1 MITYWY
7 EKVQKRL
14 LARKKWRLMYKIGKA
29 MVNLCFPVAAY
40 FHKSMGTD
48 PDGTMIVSLTTYPAR
63 IKTVWIT
70 IASLLRQTVKPKK
83 VILWLAEEQFPDHKL
98 PKKLTRLEKRGL
110 EIRYCDDLKP
120 HKKYY
125 YTMLSCPDDF
135 VVTADDDIFYPENHL
150 EKLWKGH
157 LRHPGCIICLAYQ
170 KIQTKNGAV
179 VPYSDWFVDKKT
191 KNPSML
197 LLPIGANGVLYPP
210 HCLHEEVFH
219 KENLTATTLYTD
231 DLWLRGMGILQ
242 GTPVFAP
249 DTTRLAYFNIV
260 VTMKTGLYKVNN
272 GQNGRNN
279 TSLAAML
286 ACYPKIQEEVLRHT
300 ALEAEKK

>member
-1 MITYWY
+1 M
-7 EKVQKRL
+7 L
-14 LARKKWRLMYKIGKA
+14 SRKKWRLTYKIGKA
-29 MVNLCFPVAAY
+29 LVNLCFPVSAY
-40 FHKSMGTD
+40 FHKDMGTD
-48 PDGTMIVSLTTYPAR
+48 PNGTITVSLTTYPAR
-63 IKTVWIT
+63 VKTVWIT
-70 IASLLRQTVKPKK
+70 VASLLHQTVKPKR

-120 HKKYY
+120 HKKYF
-125 YTMLSCPDDF
+125 YTMQEYPDDF

-157 LRHPGCIICLAYQ
+157 LRYPDSIICLAYQ
-170 KIQTKNGAV
+170 KIQIKDGAV
-179 VPYSDWFVDKKT
+179 APYSAWFVDRKT
-191 KNPSML
+191 RNPSML

-210 HCLHEEVFH
+210 HCLHTEVFH
-219 KENLTATTLYTD
+219 KENLKATTLYTD

-242 GTPVFAP
+242 GTPVFTL

-260 VTMKTGLYKVNN
+260 DTMKTGLYKVNN

-286 ACYPKIQEEVLRHT
+286 TCYPKIREEVLRYT
-300 ALEAEKK
+300 ALEAESKK